1 MTARYLTIAKFSAES
16 GYSAKAIEIK
26 IARGVWLE
34 GRQFRR
40 APDGRILIDT
50 QGYERWVEG
59 QRALSSLERQI
70 SA

>member
-1 MTARYLTIAKFSAES
+1 VTARYLTIAKFSAES